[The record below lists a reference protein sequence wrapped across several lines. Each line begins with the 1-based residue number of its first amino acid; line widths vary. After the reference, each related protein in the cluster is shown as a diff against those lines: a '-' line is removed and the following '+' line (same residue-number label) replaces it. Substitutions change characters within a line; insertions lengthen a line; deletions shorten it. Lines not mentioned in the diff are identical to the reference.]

1 MFDRDSISAIVSRRV
16 QLMNL
21 IDRYFFA
28 ATMTVTIVLWLYLGL
43 LVAGS

>member
-28 ATMTVTIVLWLYLGL
+28 ATITVTIVLWLYLGL

>member
-1 MFDRDSISAIVSRRV
+1 MLRPRFDIRYSQPKV

-28 ATMTVTIVLWLYLGL
+28 ATITVTIVLWLYLGL